1 MVTTI
6 QLDEELKERL
16 DEIKIHPRETYNDLI
31 KRLLISCSPNNM
43 DRESLI
49 ATIEVLSDPELMNGI
64 REALIEE
71 RNGASGKTLDQIKKE
86 LKL

>member
-16 DEIKIHPRETYNDLI
+16 DDIKIHPRETYNDLI
-31 KRLLISCSPNNM
+31 KRLLNSCSPSNM

-71 RNGASGKTLDQIKKE
+71 RNGVRGKTLDQIKKE
-86 LKL
+86 LKI